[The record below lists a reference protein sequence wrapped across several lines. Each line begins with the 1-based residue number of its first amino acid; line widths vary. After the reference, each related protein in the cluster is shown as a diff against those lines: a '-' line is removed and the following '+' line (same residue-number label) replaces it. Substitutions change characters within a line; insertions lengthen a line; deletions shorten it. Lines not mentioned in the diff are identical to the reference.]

1 MYFIFNF
8 KLLSIF
14 KDFKN
19 KNYLSI
25 VNFYVPFFIPKVFH
39 PLMSH
44 IYYKRI
50 SE

>member
-19 KNYLSI
+19 KNCLSI
-25 VNFYVPFFIPKVFH
+25 VNFYGVPLFYSKGIS
-39 PLMSH
+39 LSYESH
-44 IYYKRI
+44 LL
-50 SE
+50 